1 MEIRPKSSKLLLA
14 AITFEKSLPKAIIKV
29 KMINNFLIIS
39 CIGKD
44 DKLGLRINKE
54 FFVYKYEKKEISR
67 ESLVFYIQ
75 NFLKSHK
82 VKLDEKFSIIVNQGP
97 GSFSGIRISL
107 AVAKG
112 LVIAKKIRLYGY
124 KDDDLLEFNLKN
136 IEELMKKKLIE
147 NKLIKPIY
155 LS

>member
-54 FFVYKYEKKEISR
+54 FFIYKYKKKENNR
-67 ESLVFYIQ
+67 ELLVSNIN
-75 NFLKSHK
+75 NFLNSHK
-82 VKLDEKFSIIVNQGP
+82 VILDEKFSIIVNQGP
-97 GSFSGIRISL
+97 GSFSATRISL

-112 LVIAKKIRLYGY
+112 LVISKKIRLYGY
-124 KDDDLLEFNLKN
+124 KDEDLLEFNLKN
-136 IEELMKKKLIE
+136 IEILMKNKLIE
-147 NKLIKPIY
+147 KKLIKPIY

>member
-1 MEIRPKSSKLLLA
+1 
-14 AITFEKSLPKAIIKV
+14 
-29 KMINNFLIIS
+29 MIDNFLIIS

-75 NFLKSHK
+75 NFLKNHK
-82 VKLDEKFSIIVNQGP
+82 VILDEKFSIIVNQGP

-107 AVAKG
+107 AIAKG

-124 KDDDLLEFNLKN
+124 KDEDLLEFNLKN

-155 LS
+155 MS

>member
-1 MEIRPKSSKLLLA
+1 
-14 AITFEKSLPKAIIKV
+14 
-29 KMINNFLIIS
+29 MINNFLIIS

-67 ESLVFYIQ
+67 ESLVFFIQ

-82 VKLDEKFSIIVNQGP
+82 AELDEKFSIIVNQGP

-107 AVAKG
+107 AIAKG

-124 KDDDLLEFNLKN
+124 KDEDLLEFNLKN

-155 LS
+155 MS

>member
-1 MEIRPKSSKLLLA
+1 
-14 AITFEKSLPKAIIKV
+14 
-29 KMINNFLIIS
+29 MINNFLIIS

-44 DKLGLRINKE
+44 DKLGLRVNKE

-67 ESLVFYIQ
+67 ETLVFCIQ

-82 VKLDEKFSIIVNQGP
+82 VILDEKFSIIVNQGP